1 MTRSTTREPPLAIPN
16 TPGDTTERDRTR
28 GSAKR
33 TSHIE
38 IRGYGGSLDG
48 ALFIRLRFLHRGKSR
63 TRLLA
68 LGGLTV
74 ASGEFDRLN
83 VDGARLISPQA
94 RRELIDRIQATPEEG
109 RRFPVATRLGWHRHA
124 FVLPDGVISADGKKL
139 WVHLDDGGR
148 RERFDR
154 YRTGGTL
161 EGFRE
166 IARLAI
172 GNSLM
177 ELGFCL
183 AFAGPV
189 AALLGVEQPGVM
201 LVGAPGSWKSTLLA
215 AVACVWGRH
224 TDPNMA
230 NKLGFCVPFNAS
242 INDLEDEAL
251 AANHTLLAVDETRA
265 ADGGGDEREDRQD
278 PRRRGDALGIGL
290 RKRPPNH
297 VPARAAPPRCPS
309 C

>member
-1 MTRSTTREPPLAIPN
+1 MTRSTPPKTPPTVSAAPNNITELDPTREA
-16 TPGDTTERDRTR
+16 
-28 GSAKR
+28 AKH
-33 TSHIE
+33 TSHIG
-38 IRGYGGSLDG
+38 ICGYGVSLDG
-48 ALFIRLRFLHRGKSR
+48 ALFVRLRFLHRDKLR
-63 TRLLA
+63 THLLA

-74 ASGEFDRLN
+74 ASQEFDRLN
-83 VDGARLISPQA
+83 FYGARLISPQA

-109 RRFPVATRLGWHRHA
+109 GRFPVATRLGWHRHA

-154 YRTGGTL
+154 FRTGGTL

-166 IARLAI
+166 IARLAV

-215 AVACVWGRH
+215 TVACAWGRH
-224 TDPNMA
+224 ADPNMA
-230 NKLGFCVPFNAS
+230 NKLGFCVPFNAT
-242 INDLEDEAL
+242 DQ
-251 AANHTLLAVDETRA
+251 R
-265 ADGGGDEREDRQD
+265 
-278 PRRRGDALGIGL
+278 PRRRGAG
-290 RKRPPNH
+290 RQPH
-297 VPARAAPPRCPS
+297 PARRRRNPRRRRRRRRTRRSPNS
-309 C
+309 SSAR